1 LKKKL
6 VYILNQYSEKEG
18 SHFFHILN
26 LLEEIA
32 SNGVEIILIIEKSK
46 SKPKFV
52 SKNIQVILQKRTGIS
67 RFFELFKIILSLY
80 NQGYRKVF
88 IRISTWG
95 AIPAILLSV
104 VTKIETYFWQSGTTH
119 LTEKSKKFNFS
130 RFIKSQLP
138 FYFVKKF
145 TSYFVTGPEIMVK
158 YYIDVVNVKPKKI
171 ICLYNDIDISRFKNL
186 SQEEKHQLKAEM
198 GFDNNTNILLHVKR
212 MSTIK
217 GILFY
222 NPYVLEKSIKFL
234 RANNYKCIY
243 IGDGSEK
250 DKLKK
255 IIKDKHLEDIVKV
268 LGSKPNSEIQKYYQ
282 ITDVFINP
290 TLEEGFPRVLLEA
303 MASGLPTV
311 TTNAG
316 GTANI
321 VGELQSK
328 YMVDT
333 KDKDGFANN
342 LREILENEKLQ
353 YKLGQ
358 ENLISAKRFSTKN
371 VAKMYIENIFKND

>member
-1 LKKKL
+1 MNKKL
-6 VYILNQYSEKEG
+6 IYILNQYSDKES
-18 SHFFHILN
+18 SHFFHIIN
-26 LLEEIA
+26 LLEQIA
-32 SNGVEIILIIEKSK
+32 SHDVKIVLIIEKSDGI
-46 SKPKFV
+46 PKFNC
-52 SKNIQVILQKRTGIS
+52 KNIEVICQKRAGFF
-67 RFFELFKIILSLY
+67 RFFELLLIVFKLY
-80 NQGYRKVF
+80 LKGYRKVF
-88 IRISTWG
+88 VRISQWG
-95 AIPAILLSV
+95 TIPAILLSKV
-104 VTKIETYFWQSGTTH
+104 SRMETYFWQSGTTH
-119 LTEKSKKFNFS
+119 ETESKKKFNIS
-130 RFIKSQLP
+130 RYLKSELP
-138 FYFVKKF
+138 FNFVKKHTTF
-145 TSYFVTGPEIMVK
+145 FVTGPEIMVD
-158 YYIDVVNVKPKKI
+158 YYISKVNVNANKI

-186 SQEEKHQLKAEM
+186 SQEEKFQLKAEM
-198 GFDNNTNILLHVKR
+198 GFDNNTKILLHVKR

-222 NPYVLEKSIKFL
+222 NPYVLEKSIEFL

-268 LGSKPNSEIQKYYQ
+268 IGSKPNSEIQKYYQ

-316 GTANI
+316 GTANM

-342 LREILENEKLQ
+342 LLDILQNEKLQ

-358 ENLISAKRFSTKN
+358 ENLISAKRFSTEN